1 MPFYPCNNS
10 YDFIRAPSEKPQR
23 RFVPLC
29 QPRCRVER
37 GEVECERGESRE
49 TKAKIGSRVLKL
61 QPLSGETYPWLFPGG
76 QVKKKG
82 KGGGGGRGGRTGVW
96 KPSWSL
102 HAPSEC
108 QPLRSSVCCA
118 RGKRRILQNSWA
130 VKFERNRIA
139 SARMRAEVSFPPRD
153 GKWIDWDRISSAV
166 STGEKKN

>member
-61 QPLSGETYPWLFPGG
+61 QPLSGRDVSIAVSRRPGE
-76 QVKKKG
+76 KERE
-82 KGGGGGRGGRTGVW
+82 GRRRGERWTDRCLEAILV
-96 KPSWSL
+96 
-102 HAPSEC
+102 
-108 QPLRSSVCCA
+108 SSCAFRMSASKVERVLCA
-118 RGKRRILQNSWA
+118 RKAAFG
-130 VKFERNRIA
+130 A
-139 SARMRAEVSFPPRD
+139 SYKIHEP
-153 GKWIDWDRISSAV
+153 
-166 STGEKKN
+166 

>member
-61 QPLSGETYPWLFPGG
+61 QPLSGRDVSMAVSRRPGE
-76 QVKKKG
+76 KERE
-82 KGGGGGRGGRTGVW
+82 GRRRGERWTDRCLEAILV
-96 KPSWSL
+96 
-102 HAPSEC
+102 
-108 QPLRSSVCCA
+108 SSCAFRMSASKVERVLCA
-118 RGKRRILQNSWA
+118 RKAALG
-130 VKFERNRIA
+130 A
-139 SARMRAEVSFPPRD
+139 SYKIHEP
-153 GKWIDWDRISSAV
+153 
-166 STGEKKN
+166 

>member
-61 QPLSGETYPWLFPGG
+61 QPLSGRDVSMAVSRRPGE
-76 QVKKKG
+76 KERE
-82 KGGGGGRGGRTGVW
+82 GRRRGERWTDRCLEAILV
-96 KPSWSL
+96 
-102 HAPSEC
+102 
-108 QPLRSSVCCA
+108 SSCAFRMSASKVERVLCA
-118 RGKRRILQNSWA
+118 RKA
-130 VKFERNRIA
+130 AHPTKFMSRKI
-139 SARMRAEVSFPPRD
+139 RA
-153 GKWIDWDRISSAV
+153 
-166 STGEKKN
+166 

>member
-61 QPLSGETYPWLFPGG
+61 QPLSGRDVSMAVSRRPGE
-76 QVKKKG
+76 KERE
-82 KGGGGGRGGRTGVW
+82 GRRRGERWTDRCLEAILV
-96 KPSWSL
+96 
-102 HAPSEC
+102 
-108 QPLRSSVCCA
+108 SSCAFRMSASKVERVLCA
-118 RGKRRILQNSWA
+118 RKAAFG
-130 VKFERNRIA
+130 A
-139 SARMRAEVSFPPRD
+139 SYKIHEP
-153 GKWIDWDRISSAV
+153 
-166 STGEKKN
+166 

>member
-37 GEVECERGESRE
+37 GERGEVKCERGESRE

-61 QPLSGETYPWLFPGG
+61 QPLSGRDVSMAVSRRPGEKEREG
-76 QVKKKG
+76 RRR
-82 KGGGGGRGGRTGVW
+82 GRGGRTGVW

-118 RGKRRILQNSWA
+118 RGKRHSA
-130 VKFERNRIA
+130 HPTKFMSRKI
-139 SARMRAEVSFPPRD
+139 RA
-153 GKWIDWDRISSAV
+153 
-166 STGEKKN
+166 